1 MNFFRILLFFL
12 QATSLVGDLIGWN
25 RLQGAAIR
33 STTKQAKF
41 KQLKSV
47 FDQYLTHLERN
58 SPQQMSKLIQIQKLQ
73 YQKYLETVD

>member
-1 MNFFRILLFFL
+1 MDCFRIFLFFL
-12 QATSLVGDLIGWN
+12 QATFVVGDLIGWN

-47 FDQYLTHLERN
+47 FDQYLIHLERN
-58 SPQQMSKLIQIQKLQ
+58 SPQQMSKLIQIQKLR
-73 YQKYLETVD
+73 YQKYLETVA